1 MFLIILL
8 YLFCAAS
15 FTISKAVLD
24 YGAPFFFVGVRMVAA
39 GTLLLGYSL
48 YKKNLVPIARKDF
61 VNFFYIIFV
70 HIYIVY
76 MSDLWALQY
85 MSSAK
90 SSFIYNLS
98 PFVAALFSYF
108 YFSEN
113 MTPKKWL
120 GLTIGFASSI
130 PELYYSSPGDI
141 DIAQCGFIS
150 WPEFFMIVSTVASVW
165 GWVLLRDLV
174 KDHAYEPSFVNGVGM
189 FFGGILA
196 LITSFFVETW
206 WIRSPVWDVKNF
218 ALLTA
223 AIVITCNLIY
233 YNMYGLLLRKYT
245 ATFLSFAGFLTP
257 IIVAILGM
265 VFLHEKV
272 SGVFFV
278 SVFAVAIGLY
288 IFYQEELRQGYI
300 EQ

>member
-8 YLFCAAS
+8 YVFCAAS

-24 YGAPFFFVGVRMVAA
+24 YGAPFFFVGVRMLVAGA
-39 GTLLLGYSL
+39 LLLGYSW
-48 YKKNLVPIARKDF
+48 YKNNVVPIARKDF
-61 VNFFYIIFV
+61 INFFYIIVV

-85 MSSAK
+85 MSSSK
-90 SSFIYNLS
+90 SSFIYSLS
-98 PFVAALFSYF
+98 PFIAALFSYV

-120 GLTIGFASSI
+120 GLAIGFASSI
-130 PELYYSSPGDI
+130 PELYYSSPGDT
-141 DIAQCGFIS
+141 DVAQCSFIS
-150 WPEFFMIVSTVASVW
+150 WPEFFMVVSMVASVW
-165 GWVLLRDLV
+165 GWVLLRDLI
-174 KDHAYEPSFVNGVGM
+174 KDHEYEPSFVNGFGM
-189 FFGGILA
+189 LFGGILA

-206 WIRSPVWDVKNF
+206 WIQSPVYDLKNF

-223 AIVITCNLIY
+223 AIIITCNLIY

-265 VFLHEKV
+265 VFLHECV
-272 SGVFFV
+272 SGIFFA

-300 EQ
+300 DR